1 MSSSDRQIYA
11 LLAGGIGNQL
21 FQYSYACK
29 MAETHGGQ
37 ISLDLRALPS
47 KGQQKGSSITELD
60 IYFQSTRIGTTIFKN
75 FWKFAILQAV
85 RGRPSPFSDILLGV
99 RRDGSPAP
107 KKRKDFSSASYAEDS
122 KAIESFTGTIPL
134 SLNMSPDEN
143 LRREYNIVMQPH
155 TVTIH
160 HRLGDSL
167 TLKNTRGQLGQ
178 EYFQGAISEI
188 RKKNP
193 DISHVHVY
201 SDDPVHSQNL
211 LRNWLGGLHL
221 TWAPEE
227 FSAAEVISSLARAK
241 YLVLSNSTMSWWAAA
256 AGEHLAVVAPL
267 EWDVSG
273 NNELNIDK
281 WILVGPDWN

>member
-1 MSSSDRQIYA
+1 MAQIY
-11 LLAGGIGNQL
+11 
-21 FQYSYACK
+21 
-29 MAETHGGQ
+29 GGQ

-47 KGQQKGSSITELD
+47 RGQQKGSTITELD
-60 IYFQSTRIGTTIFKN
+60 IDFKSTRLGTTFLNIL
-75 FWKFAILQAV
+75 WKFAILQTV
-85 RGRPSPFSDILLGV
+85 REKPSPLLDV
-99 RRDGSPAP
+99 FLNV
-107 KKRKDFSSASYAEDS
+107 KRELSGTTEEGESFSSASYFENPT
-122 KAIESFTGTIPL
+122 AIDFFTGTVPL
-134 SLNMSPDEN
+134 SLNKSTDEN
-143 LRREYNIVMQPH
+143 LRQEYNVVMQPH

-167 TLKNTRGQLGQ
+167 ALKNTRGQLGQ
-178 EYFQGAISEI
+178 EYFQGAIGEI

-193 DISHVHVY
+193 DISRVHVY

-211 LRNWLGGLHL
+211 LRNWIGDLHV

-241 YLVLSNSTMSWWAAA
+241 YLVLSNSTMSWWAGA

-273 NNELNIDK
+273 NNELNLDE